1 VRRARRVEAVP
12 SRWRDSTGKAA
23 ALRSIP
29 GFAALPH
36 RDRVQLLSLFDEVR
50 VSPATV
56 LRGAGQVTR
65 ELILIVDGQATA
77 TDRRSRETRLGA
89 GQVVGDVAILAHAE
103 PAMTVIAD
111 TPMSLL
117 VAGPRTVRSALDH
130 PWVLRHIAT
139 NLADQLLD
147 RPPVTARRLAG

>member
-1 VRRARRVEAVP
+1 VRRAGRIEAVP
-12 SRWRDSTGKAA
+12 SRWRDSTGKAE

-36 RDRVQLLSLFDEVR
+36 RDRAQLLRLFDEVR
-50 VSPATV
+50 VPPATV

-65 ELILIVDGQATA
+65 ELVLIVDGQATA
-77 TDRRSRETRLGA
+77 TDRRGRETPVGA
-89 GQVVGDVAILAHAE
+89 GQVVGDVAIRAHAE

-117 VAGPRTVRSALDH
+117 VAGPRAVRSALDH

-139 NLADQLLD
+139 TIADQLEG
-147 RPPVTARRLAG
+147 PPVAVRRLAG